1 MSARALHLV
10 VLVAFLVHAVLGGRP
25 ARAAVQPDPGNAAAR
40 AAGLALLAEAPGPLL
55 VFDQPAA
62 IAPGAPS
69 RLAVAAARTRPFDLD
84 ALTRT
89 RLAATYARGA
99 LAVALGLEAY
109 GPPGARRTRLVAG
122 AAWRRADAGRALAL
136 GAAWQEVRLEG
147 GVGSARAGALDGG
160 AMYARGALAAALA
173 LRALASGG
181 AERARPDPD
190 WTIEARLDL
199 GIARLHGAL
208 THDLVG
214 TRPGGGI
221 AFAVGPCVLQAGAH
235 GPPWSGALGV
245 AVATG
250 GARGARFAAARAQHP
265 ELGPSDAWDAGVAW

>member
-1 MSARALHLV
+1 VRLASWAHAPLAARA
-10 VLVAFLVHAVLGGRP
+10 VL
-25 ARAAVQPDPGNAAAR
+25 AAGQPDPGNAAAR

-62 IAPGAPS
+62 IAPGAPA
-69 RLAVAAARTRPFDLD
+69 RLAVAAARTRSFELD

-89 RLAATYARGA
+89 RLAATYARGS
-99 LAVALGLEAY
+99 LAGALGLEAY
-109 GPPGARRTRLVAG
+109 GPPGARRTRLMAG
-122 AAWRRADAGRALAL
+122 AAWRRADTARVLAL

-147 GVGSARAGALDGG
+147 VAGAARAGALDGG
-160 AMYARGALAAALA
+160 AMYARGALTAALA

-181 AERARPDPD
+181 AEHARPDPD
-190 WTIEARLDL
+190 WTVEARLDL
-199 GIARLHGAL
+199 GLARLHGAL